1 MIKKTILILGLISI
15 SSCSTLNKSV
25 LLGAS
30 TGALGGAYIGKLHSK
45 EYKNST
51 EIGILTGLLFGAA
64 GGYFL
69 YKESEKRNE
78 KIRRETLFNLDKHG
92 IIQDFD
98 FSVPSKKEGIKKE

>member
-30 TGALGGAYIGKLHSK
+30 TGVLGGAYIGELHSK
-45 EYKNST
+45 EYKNSI

-64 GGYFL
+64 GG
-69 YKESEKRNE
+69 
-78 KIRRETLFNLDKHG
+78 G
-92 IIQDFD
+92 IL
-98 FSVPSKKEGIKKE
+98 SL

>member
-30 TGALGGAYIGKLHSK
+30 TGVLGGAYIGELHSK

-51 EIGILTGLLFGAA
+51 EIGILTGLLFGAT
-64 GGYFL
+64 GGCFL
-69 YKESEKRNE
+69 YKESERRNG
-78 KIRRETLFNLDKHG
+78 KIRRETLFNLDKYG
-92 IIQDFD
+92 ITQDFD
-98 FSVPSKKEGIKKE
+98 FSLPLKKEGVTKE